1 MLFGQKLKELREA
14 KGMMQ
19 REIGA
24 IIEVDGALISKVENG
39 EKPISRDHLKKL
51 SQFFKVSTKEME
63 TLWLADKIE
72 RTIHEEKLGRA
83 ALELCYKK
91 SRSND

>member
-1 MLFGQKLKELREA
+1 MLLGQKLKELRE
-14 KGMMQ
+14 KLGMMQ

-39 EKPISRDHLKKL
+39 ERPLKRDHLKKL
-51 SQFFKVSTKEME
+51 SQFFEVSEKELE

-72 RTIHEEKLGRA
+72 RSFQEEKLGKA
-83 ALELCYKK
+83 ALELCYKQYRK
-91 SRSND
+91 ND